1 MSFIKRYTLPCA
13 MLTGMIVYL
22 LFAYLSPL
30 QPIGNAVAPYIIDML
45 PVVIFAM
52 LYVTF
57 CKIQIKDL
65 KPRAWHF
72 WLQGVRILLSAILV
86 GAIIIVDSPETKLI
100 LEGLF
105 ICVICP
111 TASAAPVITEKL
123 GGSIASLTVY
133 TIIANFV
140 TAIIIPL
147 FFPIVEKSSD
157 MTFSI
162 AFVMILK
169 RVATV
174 LLLPLILALL
184 TRRYLPKI
192 AEEIIKLKDL
202 AFYMWAFNLSVMMG
216 LTLHNIICSAVSGS
230 TMLLLVMLPLIVTLL
245 LFGIGK
251 SIGHCYGESISA
263 GQALGQ
269 KNTMVGL
276 WLTITFLNPTA
287 AVAPCA
293 YVICQNMVN
302 SWQLWYKEKYG
313 KLKW

>member
-105 ICVICP
+105 ICVI
-111 TASAAPVITEKL
+111 
-123 GGSIASLTVY
+123 
-133 TIIANFV
+133 
-140 TAIIIPL
+140 
-147 FFPIVEKSSD
+147 
-157 MTFSI
+157 
-162 AFVMILK
+162 
-169 RVATV
+169 
-174 LLLPLILALL
+174 
-184 TRRYLPKI
+184 
-192 AEEIIKLKDL
+192 
-202 AFYMWAFNLSVMMG
+202 
-216 LTLHNIICSAVSGS
+216 
-230 TMLLLVMLPLIVTLL
+230 
-245 LFGIGK
+245 
-251 SIGHCYGESISA
+251 
-263 GQALGQ
+263 
-269 KNTMVGL
+269 
-276 WLTITFLNPTA
+276 
-287 AVAPCA
+287 
-293 YVICQNMVN
+293 
-302 SWQLWYKEKYG
+302 
-313 KLKW
+313 